1 MKGESAVDN
10 IKRRLSGGRQ
20 ISSDVPCGW
29 VSRLSPS
36 VSFLGLGCSL
46 PGIHIHG
53 EGDHVSRS
61 RATKKGRAESREELE
76 SSHLAKK
83 RRQAALPASEGTAP
97 PRLRAQIRPGRNS
110 SSISVLMPGT

>member
-1 MKGESAVDN
+1 MFPVDG
-10 IKRRLSGGRQ
+10 SQG
-20 ISSDVPCGW
+20 
-29 VSRLSPS
+29 LSPS

-61 RATKKGRAESREELE
+61 RATKKGRAESSEEWE

-83 RRQAALPASEGTAP
+83 PTSGSPSSQQGDGTSSAESADKTRQKQFKYFCPDA
-97 PRLRAQIRPGRNS
+97 RNMS
-110 SSISVLMPGT
+110 N

>member
-29 VSRLSPS
+29 VSGLSPS

>member
-1 MKGESAVDN
+1 MFPVDG
-10 IKRRLSGGRQ
+10 SQG
-20 ISSDVPCGW
+20 S
-29 VSRLSPS
+29 SPS

-61 RATKKGRAESREELE
+61 RATKKGRAESSEEWE

-83 RRQAALPASEGTAP
+83 PTSGSPSSQQGDGTSSAESADKTRQKQFKYFCPDA
-97 PRLRAQIRPGRNS
+97 RNMS
-110 SSISVLMPGT
+110 N